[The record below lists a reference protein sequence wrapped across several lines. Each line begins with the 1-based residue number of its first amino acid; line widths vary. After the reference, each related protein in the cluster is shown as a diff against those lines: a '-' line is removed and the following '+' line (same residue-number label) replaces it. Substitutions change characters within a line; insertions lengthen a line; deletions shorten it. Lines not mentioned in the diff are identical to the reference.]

1 MQAQQRRQII
11 ETTAMGKDIRYW
23 AKCNM
28 KILEKYSGV
37 DVMLDLTDFI
47 IDVFIESLR
56 NENPNITKHEIE
68 QKMRELV
75 AWKRSM

>member
-1 MQAQQRRQII
+1 MN
-11 ETTAMGKDIRYW
+11 KDIKYR

-28 KILEKYSGV
+28 KILERHSGV

-47 IDVFIESLR
+47 MDVFAESLR
-56 NENPNITKHEIE
+56 NENPDITEREIR

>member
-1 MQAQQRRQII
+1 MQTQQKKQLT
-11 ETTAMGKDIRYW
+11 ETTTMGKDIKYR

-28 KILEKYSGV
+28 KILERHSGV

-47 IDVFIESLR
+47 MDVFMESLR
-56 NENPNITKHEIE
+56 NENPKITKHEIE
-68 QKMRELV
+68 QKMKELV

>member
-1 MQAQQRRQII
+1 MN
-11 ETTAMGKDIRYW
+11 KDIKYR

-28 KILEKYSGV
+28 KILERHSGV

-47 IDVFIESLR
+47 MDVFTESLR
-56 NENPNITKHEIE
+56 NENPNITKYEIE

-75 AWKRSM
+75 AWKIRNCRT

>member
-1 MQAQQRRQII
+1 MAKRRIT
-11 ETTAMGKDIRYW
+11 ETAVMNKDIKYR

-28 KILEKYSGV
+28 KILERHSGV

-47 IDVFIESLR
+47 MDVFRESLR
-56 NENPNITKHEIE
+56 NENPDITEREIR